1 MLEITDIKKLFA
13 VLQARYGHRFTSWMD
28 DPDVARI
35 AVSEWHRE
43 LKGFRPE
50 DIRRG
55 LETLPDDWPPTLMQ
69 FAKACLPDLKTLGLD
84 VAAEVNRRSPK
95 YYWEP
100 GNFAEAARRE
110 KTKEEITEKVT
121 REFQQKALEDIQL
134 AGMQNMLNVTPK
146 QMNRVKK
153 Q

>member
-13 VLQARYGHRFTSWMD
+13 VLQARYGHRFTSWLD

-84 VAAEVNRRSPK
+84 VAAEVQRRSPK
-95 YYWEP
+95 YYFEP
-100 GNFAEAARRE
+100 GNAAEAARRQKLE
-110 KTKEEITEKVT
+110 QEITEMVT
-121 REFQQKALEDIQL
+121 RDLQQQALADIQL
-134 AGMQNMLNVTPK
+134 AGMQNILNTAQKPMK
-146 QMNRVKK
+146 MVKK